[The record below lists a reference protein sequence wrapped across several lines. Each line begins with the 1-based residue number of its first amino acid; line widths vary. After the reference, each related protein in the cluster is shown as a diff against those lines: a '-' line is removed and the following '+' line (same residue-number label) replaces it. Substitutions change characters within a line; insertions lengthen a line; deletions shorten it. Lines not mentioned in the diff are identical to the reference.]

1 MLIGNSRS
9 ILASIPLHGRKCLP
23 RPFRSSD
30 EFERRSL
37 VPTEWAKEHSVATKR
52 SNSMPFEYL
61 NAGPIGRTLYLA
73 LLCLAIAATGMA
85 QSIELPG
92 QQPSGQVLIQAAPA
106 GTGQTDL
113 AYFLGQ
119 QDTIQAGAA
128 RLQAEVDDLQKKYAA
143 DPNAGLREQIRERE
157 AFASM
162 LQNVRSEAHRLGTDP
177 MLLPTYDW
185 QVREAQESIKNLK
198 ADLNARIRAPNTDR
212 SALKNQI
219 DRLQKEIELN
229 NKLAKTLAEKIKS
242 LADDRRREGVMSELD
257 ALAKPTS
264 IGSLAGGAASVI
276 NRDKE
281 KE

>member
-1 MLIGNSRS
+1 MSNLRVV
-9 ILASIPLHGRKCLP
+9 LFASTEKIETGDHLSVETGKV
-23 RPFRSSD
+23 
-30 EFERRSL
+30 ERRSF
-37 VPTEWAKEHSVATKR
+37 VPVKWAEAHSIATKR

-61 NAGPIGRTLYLA
+61 NADCVGRTLKLA
-73 LLCLAIAATGMA
+73 LLCLAIAGTGMA

-92 QQPSGQVLIQAAPA
+92 QQKSGQVLIQAAPA
-106 GTGQTDL
+106 DTGQTDL

-119 QDTIQAGAA
+119 QDAVKADAA
-128 RLQAEVDDLQKKYAA
+128 RLLAEMDDLQKKCTA

-162 LQNVRSEAHRLGTDP
+162 LQNVRSEAHRLATDP

-185 QVREAQESIKNLK
+185 QMRDAQESIKNLN
-198 ADLNARIRAPNTDR
+198 ADLNARLRAPNTDR

-219 DRLQKEIELN
+219 NRLQKEIELN

-257 ALAKPTS
+257 ALTKPTS
-264 IGSLAGGAASVI
+264 IGSLAGAAASVI

-281 KE
+281 KEQ